1 MKPQIIALAPIR
13 AMRRVRAGASA
24 DNTPI
29 WMPSDPRFANPH
41 SAYEAMVYP
50 RLDSGFCEAIKAC
63 RLRYAANSF
72 SISFVARS
80 SETARIS
87 ERGTPE
93 ERVSIVI
100 KCRKGV
106 GGWNGVKSRTDEKS
120 DGIEDVA
127 QHEL

>member
-1 MKPQIIALAPIR
+1 MPAACNVDINPQIIALAPIR

-29 WMPSDPRFANPH
+29 WIPSDPRFANPH

-50 RLDSGFCEAIKAC
+50 RSDSGFCEAIKAC

-80 SETARIS
+80 SETGRIS

-93 ERVSIVI
+93 KKESTVVRYG
-100 KCRKGV
+100 KEV
-106 GGWNGVKSRTDEKS
+106 GEWNGASHVPMKKVR
-120 DGIEDVA
+120 G
-127 QHEL
+127 

>member
-13 AMRRVRAGASA
+13 AIRRVRDGASA
-24 DNTPI
+24 DNTPT

-50 RLDSGFCEAIKAC
+50 RFDSGFCEAIKAC

-80 SETARIS
+80 SETDRIS

-93 ERVSIVI
+93 KRVSIVVR
-100 KCRKGV
+100 CRKGA
-106 GGWNGVKSRTDEKS
+106 GGWNGTSHVPMKKVI
-120 DGIEDVA
+120 G
-127 QHEL
+127 